1 MLLLDYHIHTNF
13 SDGNNSPEEMVQKA
27 IQMGLKQIGFSD
39 HSYTF
44 FDESYCMKKD
54 KIREYITTVNELKVK
69 YKDKISILLGIEQDY
84 YSTEPTDEYDY
95 VIGSVHYVKKDGKY
109 IPVDEN
115 TEILKNSEKELFGG
129 DMYALV
135 ELYYETVSDIVA
147 KTNADIIGHFDLIT
161 KFLEKEK
168 LFDENDKRYISAYKS
183 AVDNLIKYDVPF
195 EINTGAISR
204 GYRTTPYPSAKT
216 REYITKKGG
225 RFILSSDAH
234 DKKDICFG
242 FDKIEN

>member
-27 IQMGLKQIGFSD
+27 IEMELKQIGFSD

-44 FDESYCMKKD
+44 FDESYCIKKD
-54 KIREYITTVNELKVK
+54 KIREYITTVNELKEK

-84 YSTEPTDEYDY
+84 YSAEPTDEYDY

-115 TEILKNSEKELFGG
+115 IEILKNSVEELFGD

-168 LFDENDKRYISAYKS
+168 LFDENDKRYVNAYKS

-216 REYITKKGG
+216 REYIAKKGG

>member
-27 IQMGLKQIGFSD
+27 IEMGLKQIGICD

-44 FDESYCMKKD
+44 FDESYCIKKD
-54 KIREYITTVNELKVK
+54 KIKEYINTVNELKEK

-84 YSTEPTDEYDY
+84 YSAEPTDEYDY

-115 TEILKNSEKELFGG
+115 IEILKNSAKELFGD

-135 ELYYETVSDIVA
+135 ELYYETVADVVA

-168 LFDENDKRYISAYKS
+168 LFDENDKRYVNAYKS
-183 AVDNLIKYDVPF
+183 AVDNLIKYDIPF

-204 GYRTTPYPSAKT
+204 GYRTTPYPSAKI

-234 DKKDICFG
+234 DKKDICFD